1 MASSGKDA
9 KGSADGFPLVGGSAP
24 ASGNGGDLASEAMDR
39 AAVQAMFRAMGSPT
53 VMAPAQRA
61 IILAVLY
68 KRFSASTAADK
79 ALVDTTLTYFFTV
92 YGTSPKTDW
101 SKVPDI
107 VCGGVSV
114 KAAYVVSE
122 IGEDKLK
129 RFCAPWGQKAIAMV
143 DASPELQGILRERA
157 LRQGLPVGA
166 ESLAVD
172 FAGKDGTMG
181 SAAMA
186 QRIAG
191 KSSAI
196 ARARSNRVNDMDLD
210 AEEVASEARGSFPS
224 SARNPYE

>member
-9 KGSADGFPLVGGSAP
+9 KSSADGFPVVGGASATT
-24 ASGNGGDLASEAMDR
+24 GNGGDRASEAAAR
-39 AAVQAMFRAMGSPT
+39 ASVQAMFKAMGSPT

-61 IILAVLY
+61 VILAVLY
-68 KRFSASTAADK
+68 REFSASTAADK

-101 SKVPDI
+101 AKVPDV
-107 VCGGVSV
+107 VCGGVPV
-114 KAAYVVSE
+114 KAAFVVSE

-129 RFCAPWGQKAIAMV
+129 RFCAPWGQKAMAMV

-181 SAAMA
+181 SAAMGM
-186 QRIAG
+186 RIAG

-196 ARARSNRVNDMDLD
+196 TRAKMNRVNDMDLD
-210 AEEVASEARGSFPS
+210 AADVENDARGRFGSPS
-224 SARNPYE
+224 RNPYE

>member
-1 MASSGKDA
+1 
-9 KGSADGFPLVGGSAP
+9 VGASAP
-24 ASGNGGDLASEAMDR
+24 TAGGGRGPVGEAAER
-39 AAVQAMFRAMGSPT
+39 AAVQAMFMAMGSPT
-53 VMAPAQRA
+53 VMAPARRA
-61 IILAVLY
+61 VILAVLY
-68 KRFSASTAADK
+68 KKFEASTADDK
-79 ALVDTTLTYFFTV
+79 AQVDTTLIYFFTV

-101 SKVPDI
+101 AKVPDV

-114 KAAYVVSE
+114 KAAFVVSE
-122 IGEDKLK
+122 IGEDRLK
-129 RFCAPWGQKAIAMV
+129 RFCAPWGQRAMVMV
-143 DASPELQGILRERA
+143 DASPELQGVLRERA

-196 ARARSNRVNDMDLD
+196 ARAKSNRVSDMELD
-210 AEEVASEARGSFPS
+210 AEEVASDARGRFASP
-224 SARNPYE
+224 ARNPYE